1 MRRPRRVGPPGPPAA
16 APTRPRASRRGGRL
30 PGVLVVALAAAGVAL
45 GAGTSA
51 AQDRRPQTRPA
62 FEMAPSVQAS
72 RGARGTVR
80 LCGDLPPSVIEGFN
94 RRHRARGL
102 RLRTV
107 SLPEGV
113 DHREALLDLQ
123 RARSRRCD
131 LFLLDVI
138 WTAEFAET
146 RSLLDVSRIVRPRRD
161 EFLPA
166 TLTTA
171 RWRGRWFGV
180 PQTTDAGLLYYR
192 SDRIAAVPDTWQG
205 VYESARANGG
215 IVYQGDAYEGLT
227 CDFLE
232 LAFAAGGSV
241 LSANGRS
248 SVIDSPENLRAL
260 QLMVDGVRTGAA
272 PSIVTAF
279 NEYATH
285 SAFFAGGPAYMRN
298 WPYAYSIGQG
308 SSLAGSFG
316 VVPLPAFAEGGRA
329 GVLGGWNAAI
339 SRYARNRRG
348 AVLAVDWLTSATVQE
363 IGAREFGA
371 SPVLRTSYDDPDV
384 QEALPFAAQL
394 RQAVESARSR
404 PAHPRYPEL
413 SAAIYTNVNAALR
426 GDASPEQALRRAD
439 REIEAVL
446 RRR

>member
-1 MRRPRRVGPPGPPAA
+1 M
-16 APTRPRASRRGGRL
+16 
-30 PGVLVVALAAAGVAL
+30 VALAAVGVLL
-45 GAGTSA
+45 GAAGTSA
-51 AQDRRPQTRPA
+51 AQDRRPQASPA
-62 FEMAPSVQAS
+62 FERAPSVPAS

-80 LCGDLPPSVIEGFN
+80 LCGDLPPSMIEGFN
-94 RRHRARGL
+94 RRYRERGL

-113 DHREALLDLQ
+113 DPREALLDLQ

-146 RSLLDVSRIVRPRRD
+146 RSLLDVSRIVRPRRE
-161 EFLPA
+161 EFLPS

-171 RWRGRWFGV
+171 RWRGRWFAV
-180 PQTTDAGLLYYR
+180 PQETNAGMLYYR
-192 SDRIAAVPDTWQG
+192 TDRIATVPDTWQG

-215 IVYQGDAYEGLT
+215 IVFQGDAYEGLT

-232 LAFAAGGSV
+232 LAFAAGASV

-260 QLMVDGVRTGAA
+260 QFMVDGIRTGAA
-272 PSIVTAF
+272 PSIVASF

-298 WPYAYSIGQG
+298 WSYAYSIGQD

-316 VVPLPAFAEGGRA
+316 VAPLPAFAEAGRA
-329 GVLGGWNAAI
+329 GILGGSNAVI

-348 AVLAVDWLTSATVQE
+348 AVLAVDWLTSPTVQVL
-363 IGAREFGA
+363 GVREFGA
-371 SPVLRTSYDDPDV
+371 SPVLRASYDDPDI

-394 RQAVESARSR
+394 RQAVEAAKSR
-404 PAHPRYPEL
+404 PAHPRYAEL
-413 SAAIYTNVNAALR
+413 SAAIYTNVHAALL

-439 REIEAVL
+439 RQIEAVL
-446 RRR
+446 RGG